1 MHPIERLR
9 YVARSS
15 GADQRTM
22 VRETAMALRGLRGD
36 HAGLVTSCLRI
47 VERHP
52 ASGSLWWL
60 AARVLTATD
69 PNAELT
75 QLAHQTDADPTGDHL
90 YDSLGE
96 DVTVCVIGWPDV
108 VADALVRRGDIAVLA
123 VDVHG
128 EGSGLVNRLHRSDV
142 EAECIPLSG
151 LGAAAGACDVV
162 LLEASVAG
170 MDGALAV
177 TGSRAAAAV
186 AYCAEIPVWMVAGL
200 GRRLPGPMWSAVL
213 GRLESA
219 GNPWDLD
226 DEFVPAGMISHVVGP
241 SGLTLGAGDLGR
253 AECPVAPELLRT

>member
-1 MHPIERLR
+1 
-9 YVARSS
+9 
-15 GADQRTM
+15 
-22 VRETAMALRGLRGD
+22 MALRGLRSD

-52 ASGSLWWL
+52 TSGSLWWL

-69 PNAELT
+69 PNSE
-75 QLAHQTDADPTGDHL
+75 LAHVVNLADADPTGDHL
-90 YDSLGE
+90 YGSLGE
-96 DVTVCVIGWPDV
+96 DTTVCVIGWPDV
-108 VADALVRRGDIAVLA
+108 ITEALVRRGDIAVLA

-128 EGSGLVNRLHRSDV
+128 EGSGLVNRLLRSDV

-151 LGAAAGACDVV
+151 LGAAVAASDLV

-170 MDGALAV
+170 LDGALSV

-213 GRLESA
+213 GRLEAA
-219 GNPWDLD
+219 GSPWDLD

-241 SGLTLGAGDLGR
+241 SGFTVGAGDLGR